1 MDYAITLNRY
11 QQTVTQKNFFLGFL
25 CISLLLNVL
34 QVVERLMVTEKV
46 IVLPPSITKDVWIK
60 GNSVSE
66 SYLEEW
72 SLYLTN
78 LLLNVSG
85 KTIGYQ
91 SELALRHVSPDF
103 SGKLQTKFK
112 KDAAA
117 LQKNNATTTFFP
129 KEIRVIEKTM
139 TVFVT
144 GTFATYVG
152 KEKISAHEQTY
163 QLNFIFNK
171 GRFLQLTNF
180 ILTNKVHVDPE
191 ESAIHDE
198 ESENNPTPESK
209 KDTP

>member
-11 QQTVTQKNFFLGFL
+11 QQTVTHKNFLLGFL
-25 CISLLLNVL
+25 CVSLALNIL
-34 QVVERLMVTEKV
+34 QVVERLSVTEKV
-46 IVLPPSITKDVWIK
+46 IVLPPSITKDIWIK
-60 GNSVSE
+60 GNTVSE

-78 LLLNVSG
+78 LLLNVSA

-91 SELALRHVSPDF
+91 AELALRHVSPDF
-103 SGKLQTKFK
+103 SGKIQQKFN

-129 KEIRVIEKTM
+129 KEIRVVEKTM

-144 GTFATYVG
+144 GTFATFVG

-163 QLNFIFNK
+163 QLNFVFNK
-171 GRFLQLTNF
+171 GRFLQLINF
-180 ILTNKVHVDPE
+180 TLMNKVERELE
-191 ESAIHDE
+191 EDDLSEHTIDKDE
-198 ESENNPTPESK
+198 QTPTKEI
-209 KDTP
+209 TP